1 LKSFNLGNQFGVAV
15 VNLINNHFSSSEEK
29 DKLEEIFKF
38 LDANGDGVIS
48 KQELLDGYSKI
59 YGQTMA

>member
-1 LKSFNLGNQFGVAV
+1 MKSFNLGNQFGVAV

-48 KQELLDGYSKI
+48 KQELLDGYGKI
-59 YGQTMA
+59 YGKTMA

>member
-1 LKSFNLGNQFGVAV
+1 MKSFNLGNQFGVAV